1 VVLVN
6 EVPSRVKN
14 YEQVF
19 LLPVPQGSDN
29 LASSAIGRVEN
40 PHLHTIPL
48 KPWVASGYNVM
59 ALQYLIMSSNCS

>member
-1 VVLVN
+1 
-6 EVPSRVKN
+6 
-14 YEQVF
+14 VF